1 MNLHLRPTLSA
12 LLREGAGPLLVAVQ
26 VAIALAVIVNAVYV
40 LMQRLDKI
48 GRPTGMDLE
57 NAFVIRSL
65 GFTAEYRHDQ
75 TIFEDLA
82 YLRSVPDVVAATT
95 LDYLPLSGQG
105 NRTRVMLEADD
116 VEHSARAAIYE
127 IDDQGLDALG
137 VRLTTGRNFR
147 PEEIQRSRAS
157 AAAPTS
163 ASQVLITQALAA
175 DLFPDGQAAGK
186 GVHALGP
193 FLSNPAIVTGVIE
206 NMHGHPGLG
215 DKLDRVVLIPRLPY
229 PEEPAAHYVVRVHPG
244 RMASVMRAV
253 EQHFAEPDPDRVIEW
268 IRPYEF
274 FKNRV
279 DLGDRSMAV
288 FLVAVTVLLLT
299 IASLG
304 IYGLAAFNVSTR
316 AKEIGMRRAL
326 GARRIDIVAQFIVEN
341 WLVTT
346 AGVTAGCVLALAA
359 GSWLSSEYQLQRL
372 DLYYLVGGIPL
383 LWLVTLLASWYPAR
397 RAAAIS
403 PAGAT
408 RAA

>member
-1 MNLHLRPTLSA
+1 VNLHLRPTFSA

-26 VAIALAVIVNAVYV
+26 VAIALAVMVNAVYV
-40 LMQRLDKI
+40 LTQRLDRI
-48 GRPTGMDLE
+48 GRPTGMEIE

-65 GFTAEYRHDQ
+65 GFTAQYRHEP
-75 TIFEDLA
+75 TILADLA
-82 YLRSVPDVVAATT
+82 YLRSVPDVVAVTT
-95 LDYLPLSGQG
+95 LDYLPLSGNG

-116 VEHSARAAIYE
+116 LEHAARAAIYE

-137 VRLTTGRNFR
+137 VRQRAGRNFR
-147 PEEIQRSRAS
+147 PEEILPSRAS

-163 ASQVLITQALAA
+163 ASQVLITQALAE
-175 DLFPDGQAAGK
+175 DLFADGQAVGK

-193 FLSNPAIVTGVIE
+193 FLSKPAIVTGVIE

-229 PEEPAAHYVVRVHPG
+229 PDEPAAHYVVRVRPG

-253 EQHFAEPDPDRVIEW
+253 EQHFAKPDPDRVIEW

-279 DLGDRSMAV
+279 YLGDRIMAV
-288 FLVAVTVLLLT
+288 YLVVVTMLLLT

-304 IYGLAAFNVSTR
+304 IYGLTTFNVSTR
-316 AKEIGMRRAL
+316 AKQIGVRRAL
-326 GARRIDIVAQFIVEN
+326 GARRIDIIAQFIVEN

-346 AGVTAGCVLALAA
+346 AGIIVGCMLALAA
-359 GSWLSSEYQLQRL
+359 GFWLSSEYQLPRL
-372 DLYYLVGGIPL
+372 DLYYLAGGIPL
-383 LWLVTLLASWYPAR
+383 LWFVALLASWYPAR

-403 PAGAT
+403 PAAAT
-408 RAA
+408 RTA